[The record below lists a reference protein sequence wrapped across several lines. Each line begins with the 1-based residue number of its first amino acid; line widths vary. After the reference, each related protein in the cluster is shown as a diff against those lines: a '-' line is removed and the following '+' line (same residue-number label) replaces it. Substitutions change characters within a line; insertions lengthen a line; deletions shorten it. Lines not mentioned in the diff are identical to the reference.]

1 MIWVLDASVAVRWF
15 LKDERHPNA
24 DAVLGRLIDH
34 PEFFGVPE
42 LFCFEVYAVLC
53 RIHPSGQDAFLKGMI
68 PILNSGI
75 LRQPMTGSLAT
86 QASRYVERGLTGY
99 DACYAALA
107 LAMLPLLR
115 KSGGHGLRLTKKPMT
130 LLPGS
135 GFRTILRKL
144 CQERGKFRAD
154 PVVEKVR
161 GKVRGR
167 C

>member
-15 LKDERHPNA
+15 LKDESHPNA
-24 DAVLGRLIDH
+24 DAVLRRLIDH
-34 PEFFGVPE
+34 PEFFAVPE

-107 LAMLPLLR
+107 KEIRGTWLTFDQKAHDIVAR
-115 KSGGHGLRLTKKPMT
+115 ERVSHNLTKV
-130 LLPGS
+130 LP
-135 GFRTILRKL
+135 
-144 CQERGKFRAD
+144 RAW
-154 PVVEKVR
+154 
-161 GKVRGR
+161 
-167 C
+167 